1 MANVYVPLLEWL
13 DDNSHRKFPL
23 DDSASGTD
31 TTGAQTLP
39 TSLITDLFL
48 CVPTS
53 ADITKFFLSS
63 VLIGRYFVNIEISYA
78 KPDTSE
84 IVVCRFTNIPT
95 SQANNSVYYAEP
107 ADQALTADLPFTKLT
122 GALVIGRCTEA
133 LAMPGYY
140 AFTKIAGLLLASRI
154 SQGLAVLQQITVG
167 SRIYTGNIVLKE
179 GTNVKMTPVYDAG
192 TDTTTITIDASIASP
207 ADLPRP
213 LVDDASVLYNL
224 TVLYGRPIHTINS
237 IPPGANYDFQIRGLD
252 CTLDAALPTGAGITF
267 ANSACK
273 PCCDKSMLDAA
284 YAAIAELNKRYSR
297 MESYYENIGRNV
309 NELQARMVALEIP

>member
-1 MANVYVPLLEWL
+1 MAYVPLLEWL

-23 DDSASGTD
+23 DDSASGID
-31 TTGAQTLP
+31 TTGSQTLP

-53 ADITKFFLSS
+53 ADVTKFFLKS
-63 VLIGRYFVNIEISYA
+63 VLIGRYFVNIEISYV

-107 ADQALTADLPFTKLT
+107 AEQAITADLPFTKLT
-122 GALVIGRCTEA
+122 GAIVIGRCTEA

-140 AFTKIAGLLLASRI
+140 EFTKVTGLLLSSRI

-167 SRIYTGNIVLKE
+167 SRIYTGNIILKE
-179 GTNVKMTPVYDAG
+179 GSNVKMTPIYDAG
-192 TDTTTITIDASIASP
+192 TDTTTITIDANIASL
-207 ADLPRP
+207 ADLPVP
-213 LVDDASVLYNL
+213 LTDDASVLYNL
-224 TVLYGRPIHTINS
+224 TVLYGRPIATINGIKPS
-237 IPPGANYDFQIRGLD
+237 AGYDFQIRGLD
-252 CTLDAALPTGAGITF
+252 CTTDGVLASGAGITF
-267 ANSACK
+267 TNPACQ

-284 YAAIAELNKRYSR
+284 YAAISELNKRYAR